1 MSSGDSEA
9 PPTYY
14 FSGMTF
20 NPDFYT
26 STSSTYITKIT
37 GKKYF
42 LAYPTAQGDETV
54 SRVYTQNIS
63 SITPTEAFNFLDSQT
78 GNIYI
83 GENTTGTSGQII
95 KIGASALTTVKVGAI
110 SIKDQTI
117 DTLSTTSTFSIA
129 GTNRTG
135 ELRINCGIASTN
147 SIFLGA
153 IGTTTLIEGN
163 TLTLGSAPYVIR
175 VGAGQVSGTIEIATS
190 ATRTGALYI
199 NSTTGATNSI
209 YLGASGTTTIIDGNT
224 LTLGSALTT
233 TTNANTFTS
242 TGLITA
248 NGGVTIP
255 TGKVLTVAGNIG
267 TTLLPLTM
275 NASTSILYTSSTIS
289 CRSGGMATFTSW
301 NSADVNIGTES
312 FSDLYLGY
320 YGTTT
325 NAKTTR
331 IRTENVIIGG
341 GSTGTT
347 TINNTLSTG
356 VGTLSGA
363 TAYESTS
370 ATTYTIPNAINRDY
384 YLLVLLASGTSVI
397 TMPTLKV
404 NQIVHIR
411 VYNTAGTAITVKVPT
426 STTGSF
432 YPNGSNASFATQWT
446 AFPAGT
452 TQNFYCTGS
461 DWVGF

>member
-1 MSSGDSEA
+1 
-9 PPTYY
+9 
-14 FSGMTF
+14 
-20 NPDFYT
+20 
-26 STSSTYITKIT
+26 
-37 GKKYF
+37 
-42 LAYPTAQGDETV
+42 
-54 SRVYTQNIS
+54 
-63 SITPTEAFNFLDSQT
+63 
-78 GNIYI
+78 
-83 GENTTGTSGQII
+83 
-95 KIGASALTTVKVGAI
+95 
-110 SIKDQTI
+110 
-117 DTLSTTSTFSIA
+117 
-129 GTNRTG
+129 
-135 ELRINCGIASTN
+135 
-147 SIFLGA
+147 
-153 IGTTTLIEGN
+153 
-163 TLTLGSAPYVIR
+163 
-175 VGAGQVSGTIEIATS
+175 
-190 ATRTGALYI
+190 
-199 NSTTGATNSI
+199 
-209 YLGASGTTTIIDGNT
+209 
-224 LTLGSALTT
+224 
-233 TTNANTFTS
+233 
-242 TGLITA
+242 
-248 NGGVTIP
+248 
-255 TGKVLTVAGNIG
+255 
-267 TTLLPLTM
+267 
-275 NASTSILYTSSTIS
+275 
-289 CRSGGMATFTSW
+289 MATFTSW
-301 NSADVNIGTES
+301 NNADVNIGTES